1 MSGFGQ
7 TARGVSVSSSCRTQ
21 LAAALAFF
29 FLLSTAIGQTASP
42 PQQPAAP
49 PKATPQAKAHPATKG
64 HPHAKAHHHAK
75 GHPQVKTQTRRAAA
89 PASAP
94 APAPAP
100 PPPFTFATV
109 QRFAQARAARP
120 YRIRSTPLPRELADL
135 NYQQYSE
142 IQFRQSAALW
152 HNQSMFEV
160 QFFHRGF
167 NFDRRVNI
175 YEVQPSGVRALAYY
189 PSLFT
194 FGRDVPRVALPANL
208 GFAGLAVHYPL
219 NTPGFKDEV
228 IAFLGASYFR
238 ALGRNAGYGVA
249 ARGLAINTATTAGE
263 EFPYF
268 TDFWLVQPQPD
279 QRTLTIYALLDSP
292 SVAGAYEFD
301 VRPGTI
307 SQVVVTGVLYAR
319 QTVEKLGI
327 APLTSMFLYGE
338 GSSRS
343 RFDDWRPEVHNSDGL
358 LMQTGTGEWL
368 WRPLANPDKLQ
379 VNRFMDESPKGFG
392 LIQRDRDFRDYQD
405 PDSQYERRPSYWIQ
419 PLGDWGKGGI
429 ELVEIPSD
437 EDIHDNIDAYW
448 VPSAQLTPHAPF
460 RFSYLLS
467 AYLQS
472 GHRWPPGGEAVATR
486 FGPVMNGATP
496 VSGMRLVLLDFTG
509 GDLDSLQ
516 SSQPVHAD
524 VSADGGTIS
533 NVTVQRIPES
543 GVWRVTMEVKP
554 SGDDPVDLRCYLDL
568 YGEALSE
575 TWNYQ
580 WIPGT

>member
-1 MSGFGQ
+1 MLTS
-7 TARGVSVSSSCRTQ
+7 
-21 LAAALAFF
+21 AF
-29 FLLSTAIGQTASP
+29 GQTASP
-42 PQQPAAP
+42 PQQAP
-49 PKATPQAKAHPATKG
+49 SPPQQAPSPPQPERPQPRHKAQAHTRARARRR
-64 HPHAKAHHHAK
+64 
-75 GHPQVKTQTRRAAA
+75 QTRPRAHLKARAQARAAA
-89 PASAP
+89 AAP
-94 APAPAP
+94 VQAPAP

-109 QRFAQARAARP
+109 ERFAQERAARA
-120 YRIRSTPLPRELADL
+120 YGIRSTPLPHDLASL

-175 YEVQPSGVRALAYY
+175 YEVQPSGVRAVAYY
-189 PSLFT
+189 PAMFT
-194 FGRDVPRVALPANL
+194 FGRDVPRVPLPANL

-238 ALGRNAGYGVA
+238 ALGRNAGYGVS
-249 ARGLAINTATTAGE
+249 ARGLAIDTATTAGE

-268 TDFWLVQPQPD
+268 TDFWLVRPEPN
-279 QRTLTIYALLDSP
+279 QRTMTIYALLDSP
-292 SVAGAYEFD
+292 SIAGAYEFD

-307 SQVVVTGVLYAR
+307 TQVQVTGQLYAR
-319 QTVEKLGI
+319 QTVDKVGI
-327 APLTSMFLYGE
+327 APLTSMFLFGE
-338 GSSRS
+338 GSTR

-358 LMQTGTGEWL
+358 MMQTGNGEWL
-368 WRPLANPDKLQ
+368 WRPLENPDKLQ
-379 VNRFMDESPKGFG
+379 VNRFMDQSPKGFG
-392 LIQRDRDFRDYQD
+392 LIQRDRDFTDYQD

-437 EDIHDNIDAYW
+437 EEIHDNIDAYW
-448 VPSAQLTPHAPF
+448 VPSAQVGPHAPF
-460 RFSYLLS
+460 HFSYLLS
-467 AYLQS
+467 AYLDS
-472 GHRWPPGGEAVATR
+472 GQRWPPGGKAIATR

-509 GDLDSLQ
+509 GDLDSLLP
-516 SSQPVHAD
+516 SQPVHAD

-533 NVTVQRIPES
+533 HVTVQRIPES

-554 SGDDPVDLRCYLDL
+554 AGDDPVDLRCYLDL
-568 YGEALSE
+568 YGEALTE

-580 WIPGT
+580 WTPGA